1 MAMVVNHNLP
11 ATNAYRHLGINNS
24 KMSKSIEK
32 LSSGLAINRAGDDA
46 AGLAVSEKMRAQIS
60 GLNQAVKNAQD
71 GISMVQTYEGALTET
86 DSILQRMRTLA
97 AQSAN
102 GTYQDDVDREAIQLE
117 FDQLNDELNQIADTD
132 FNGVVVLNGGQMADG
147 LKAVDGEFNY
157 KTAERGAMQLSKNNV
172 NKVDFQAFDDA
183 DATKGVTKA
192 DKVWNEISDGTW
204 DRSSVTNDQGP
215 ESVEITLKFNASET
229 DPAKAWTVESA
240 NNGANK
246 ATLAATGTTNG
257 GFSLATTGGTAI
269 ANVVLD
275 ATQLKNGDTIT
286 LTLNNPY
293 AGIAAPTNAGA
304 IVTDTSGYTEA
315 AAGTAAK
322 EMNLGVAIDG
332 GLTDDAMTQDIK
344 NILDAFDGAS
354 VDVSYTSKKALTD
367 EGTVTTL
374 NLSDGSNAITIKGN
388 ATTGAT
394 GTLKDGTQFKYKASA
409 AGAIEIY
416 DASDADI
423 ANCKKLLT
431 ITPGAHAATNESSG
445 NISYKV
451 GIDYKN
457 YDTSKLPTVEVKD
470 PTANSVSRSN
480 SNDASTA
487 TMTYTDNITLQ
498 VGARTKD
505 SVNFTFS
512 YKSDGLGDL
521 KADLDCSARGL
532 GTDKLSLATQKSAN
546 AAIDKI
552 DNAINKVSMVRG
564 SFGAM
569 QNRLEHKVDNLNVA
583 SENLTAA
590 ESAIRDTDMAK
601 EMMNFTK
608 SQILS
613 QASQAMLAQAN
624 QLPQGVL
631 QLLQ

>member
-71 GISMVQTYEGALTET
+71 GISMIQTFEGALTET

-147 LKAVDGEFNY
+147 LVETNGKFDYAHASRNAKQLSESDINKVDDQQFNDLSTTDGRTKADTVWASLFDGVNRTDTLSSNDGPSSADITFKYDATATDAAKIWTAVDG
-157 KTAERGAMQLSKNNV
+157 T
-172 NKVDFQAFDDA
+172 
-183 DATKGVTKA
+183 
-192 DKVWNEISDGTW
+192 
-204 DRSSVTNDQGP
+204 
-215 ESVEITLKFNASET
+215 
-229 DPAKAWTVESA
+229 
-240 NNGANK
+240 NGAK
-246 ATLAATGTTNG
+246 IDDITVTGTANG
-257 GFSLATTGGTAI
+257 GFTASIGGVEF

-275 ATQLKNGDTIT
+275 QPSLQNGDTIT
-286 LTLNNPY
+286 LTLNNPK
-293 AGIAAPTNAGA
+293 APIAAPTNAGA
-304 IVTDTSGYTEA
+304 QVKEVTNFTQGTDTNAVKADNANITVKVATTLTDAKMTSDVNKVLDKLNGAQVEVTYNSA
-315 AAGTAAK
+315 AATAAGDITIGGVAVPAANGGASITVDGQAMWAAYDNGKITLSTVSGTAKGEDVLTIDVTKQTSTTNGSAGK
-322 EMNLGVAIDG
+322 VTYTLAIDNN
-332 GLTDDAMTQDIK
+332 TYDDSQKPSVTVK
-344 NILDAFDGAS
+344 KPDG
-354 VDVSYTSKKALTD
+354 
-367 EGTVTTL
+367 E
-374 NLSDGSNAITIKGN
+374 
-388 ATTGAT
+388 
-394 GTLKDGTQFKYKASA
+394 
-409 AGAIEIY
+409 
-416 DASDADI
+416 
-423 ANCKKLLT
+423 
-431 ITPGAHAATNESSG
+431 
-445 NISYKV
+445 
-451 GIDYKN
+451 
-457 YDTSKLPTVEVKD
+457 
-470 PTANSVSRSN
+470 SVSKSDSFGN
-480 SNDASTA
+480 STSTL
-487 TMTYTDNITLQ
+487 TYTDNITLQ

-505 SVNFTFS
+505 SVNFTFAYES
-512 YKSDGLGDL
+512 NGLGEL

-532 GTDKLSLATQKSAN
+532 GTDKLSLLNQKDAN
-546 AAIDKI
+546 KAIDKI